1 MIAERNRLISSFN
14 FARNNAIMNQTY
26 TLVCPSSSGTGCDA
40 SSDWHKGW
48 IVFND
53 YNKNRKLDESDTLL
67 RYENAMETGLLATS
81 SIYRKK
87 IRYNTMGF
95 SPGTNVTINFCDS
108 RGPDFGKNLVINN
121 VGRARQ
127 SDSIASNVCI

>member
-1 MIAERNRLISSFN
+1 
-14 FARNNAIMNQTY
+14 MNHIY
-26 TLVCPSSSGTGCDA
+26 TLVCPSESGTGCDA
-40 SSDWHKGW
+40 GANWHKGW

-53 YNKNRKLDESDTLL
+53 YNRNRELDTSDTLL
-67 RYENAMETGLLATS
+67 RYESAMEKEIEATS

-87 IRYNTMGF
+87 IRYDTMGF

-108 RGPDFGKNLVINN
+108 RGHDYGKNLIINN

-127 SDSIASNVCI
+127 SNTIAANVCI